1 MSISMLQASF
11 EIGKREY
18 SYKEKV
24 KQTVK
29 QSQQGDFNHPLNFPF
44 DLTVMQIIIIVNII
58 QSDLMS

>member
-1 MSISMLQASF
+1 MLQASF

-29 QSQQGDFNHPLNFPF
+29 QSQQGDINHPLNFPF
-44 DLTVMQIIIIVNII
+44 DLTVM
-58 QSDLMS
+58 